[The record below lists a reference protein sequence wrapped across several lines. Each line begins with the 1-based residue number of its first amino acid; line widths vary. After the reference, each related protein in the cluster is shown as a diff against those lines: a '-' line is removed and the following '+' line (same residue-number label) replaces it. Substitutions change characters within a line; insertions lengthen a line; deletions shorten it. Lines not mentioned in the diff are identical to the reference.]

1 MHMHLNCKT
10 NFNFYHVYISYGQ
23 TIFSDG
29 EIYSSP
35 YLQKQT
41 VNLIFW
47 ERDIKV
53 LCIGGGSIW
62 GKIFTENMQLKS
74 RPLSSKGWELS
85 LPSPPNKSS
94 EEPSVGDVDTW
105 TWAETMNYISTGRSQ
120 PWIHPRD
127 RDHAA
132 RTQVDPTPGQ
142 PQSQESIPLL

>member
-53 LCIGGGSIW
+53 LCIGGV
-62 GKIFTENMQLKS
+62 Q
-74 RPLSSKGWELS
+74 
-85 LPSPPNKSS
+85 S
-94 EEPSVGDVDTW
+94 EERSLQKTCDWSQGLSVLKV
-105 TWAETMNYISTGRSQ
+105 
-120 PWIHPRD
+120 
-127 RDHAA
+127 
-132 RTQVDPTPGQ
+132 
-142 PQSQESIPLL
+142 ES